1 MKKVISFSIY
11 GSDPKYTTGLLRN
24 LELSDK
30 IYPGWVVYIY
40 YNSTVPDFMIKEYER
55 FNNVELINMKNSDLP
70 GMFWRFTPHYD
81 VERFISRDVDSR
93 LSMREKL
100 AVEEWIDSNKSFHIL
115 RDHPHHEHKVNGG
128 MFGLKINDNY
138 NLTNVIN
145 DWLIGKK
152 LDLFNKF
159 GDLDFLDNILYDKYK
174 EDIIVHDSV
183 YNNLPNSKPFPT
195 PMEDYKFIGEIYD
208 ENENRYPQYRVLV
221 RNELH
226 IS

>member
-30 IYPGWVVYIY
+30 IYPGWIVYVY

-55 FNNVELINMKNSDLP
+55 FNNAELINMENSTMP
-70 GMFWRFTPHYD
+70 GMFWRFTPHYG

-100 AVEEWIDSNKSFHIL
+100 AVDEWIESDKSFHIL

-128 MFGLKINDNY
+128 MFGLKINEDFNIS
-138 NLTNVIN
+138 NEIN
-145 DWLIGKK
+145 KWLVNKK

-159 GDLDFLDNILYDKYK
+159 GDLDFLGNVIFEKYK
-174 EDIIVHDSV
+174 DDMLAHDSV
-183 YNNLPNSKPFPT
+183 WITHPYSKPFPT
-195 PMEDYKFIGEIYD
+195 PMEDYKFVGEIYD
-208 ENENRYPQYRVLV
+208 ENENRYHQYQEWVNRKEV
-221 RNELH
+221 R
-226 IS
+226 